1 MLRDDTYYKPALV
14 RCAKDNKHYESKV
27 RKDLS
32 VKHYL
37 LMILSH
43 LPDLINDYKN
53 RLSRWKIQLNMEIC
67 FINPNNI
74 PPYVPCLLF
83 FSNNQDTK
91 PNGMRQI
98 FDVHSDN
105 EEIRSDEK
113 TSEII
118 YGFIKSLLDNY
129 QKKKETDKHEYNLVF
144 NNIYSCFYY
153 VCRL

>member
-27 RKDLS
+27 GKDLS

-53 RLSRWKIQLNMEIC
+53 KLSRWKIQLNMEIC

-74 PPYVPCLLF
+74 PPYVPCLFF

-105 EEIRSDEK
+105 EEIRSD
-113 TSEII
+113 
-118 YGFIKSLLDNY
+118 
-129 QKKKETDKHEYNLVF
+129 
-144 NNIYSCFYY
+144 
-153 VCRL
+153 